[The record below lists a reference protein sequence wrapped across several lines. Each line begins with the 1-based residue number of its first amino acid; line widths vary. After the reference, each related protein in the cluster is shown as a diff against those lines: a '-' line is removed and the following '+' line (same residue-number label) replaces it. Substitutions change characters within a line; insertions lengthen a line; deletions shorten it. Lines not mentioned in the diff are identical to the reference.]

1 MMIALSHTH
10 VYIHT
15 CQHQNIKTND
25 KQPLSALDLL
35 SINNLVNY
43 FGKTEAS
50 DNVEV
55 RPLV

>member
-1 MMIALSHTH
+1 MHMHGTTHHTPM
-10 VYIHT
+10 
-15 CQHQNIKTND
+15 KS
-25 KQPLSALDLL
+25 QPLSALDLL

-55 RPLV
+55 RADLYIFMYRERGI